1 MVLIVLGIG
10 CLIGGVLMGLSII
23 RDFVSEKIEAE
34 VIRNYVEHYTNS
46 RGAKRKE
53 YFVDIKYNYQGQQF
67 VDRIPQ
73 KSRKKEG
80 DTILICRR
88 KNCISEYYPLKDFV
102 YFTISLV
109 IGLITLAIILN
120 I

>member
-23 RDFVSEKIEAE
+23 RDFASEKTEAI
-34 VIRNYVEHYTNS
+34 VLKNYVEHSTSS
-46 RGAKRKE
+46 RGIKRKE
-53 YFVDIKYNYQGQQF
+53 HFVDIRYTHEGKMF
-67 VDRIPQ
+67 ETKIFQ
-73 KSRKKEG
+73 KSRKKVGE
-80 DTILICRR
+80 TIRVICI
-88 KNCISEYYPLKDFV
+88 KNSISEYYPLKDFL
-102 YFTISLV
+102 YFSISLV

>member
-10 CLIGGVLMGLSII
+10 CLIGGVLMGFSII
-23 RDFVSEKIEAE
+23 RDFASEKTEAI
-34 VIRNYVEHYTNS
+34 VLKNYVEHSTTS

-53 YFVDIKYNYQGQQF
+53 YFIDIKYSYQGQQF

-88 KNCISEYYPLKDFV
+88 KNSISEYYPLKDFV

-109 IGLITLAIILN
+109 IGLFTLYIILN